1 MMPRMDGVGLLRA
14 LRGNEK
20 TRTIPIVLL
29 SARAGEEAMVS
40 GLETGA
46 DDYLVKPFSARELIS
61 RVGTHLELARLRRGA
76 TEAAT
81 ELAEMRA
88 ALLEDLDRKNKNLET
103 FSYSVS
109 HDLRAP
115 LRSIDGFSQAL
126 LEEYGAQLGATG
138 QDYLRRVRSS
148 AQRMSEL
155 IDDLLKLSRVER
167 TELQRES
174 VDLSRLGRR
183 VGDVLARSAPDRSVT
198 FVVEHGLVA
207 EGDARLIQILL
218 ENLLGNAWKFTTK
231 TTSPGVEFGSLQKEG
246 PTTFYVKDNGAGF
259 DPEYAGRLFAPFQRL
274 HSDDDFPGTGTGIGL
289 ATVSRIVN
297 RHGGRLWAEGRIDG
311 GAAVYFTLPSST
323 RRSLA

>member
-1 MMPRMDGVGLLRA
+1 
-14 LRGNEK
+14 
-20 TRTIPIVLL
+20 
-29 SARAGEEAMVS
+29 MVS

-61 RVGTHLELARLRRGA
+61 RVGTHLEMARLRRRA
-76 TEAAT
+76 TEVAT
-81 ELAEMRA
+81 ELAETRA
-88 ALLEDLDRKNKNLET
+88 ALLQDLDRKNKELET

-115 LRSIDGFSQAL
+115 LRTIDGFSQAL
-126 LEEYGAQLGATG
+126 LEEHGDQLGTTG

-167 TELQRES
+167 TELHREP
-174 VDLSRLGRR
+174 VDLSQMGGRI
-183 VGDVLARSAPDRSVT
+183 GDLLATSDPDRSVA

-207 EGDARLIQILL
+207 GADAGLIQILL

-231 TTSPGVEFGSLQKEG
+231 ASSARVELGSLQKDG
-246 PTTFYVKDNGAGF
+246 HTTFYVKDNGAGF
-259 DPEYAGRLFAPFQRL
+259 DPQYAGRLFAPFQRL
-274 HSDDDFPGTGTGIGL
+274 HSDDEFPGTGIGL
-289 ATVSRIVN
+289 ATVSRIVT
-297 RHGGRLWAEGRIDG
+297 RHGGRVWAEGMVDG
-311 GAAVYFTLPSST
+311 GATVYFTLPSSA